1 MLEHINLNTYT
12 SESICIA
19 VARVQKVWMFL
30 AYLVLQADTCIIY
43 DSDWNPQNDLQ
54 AMARCHRWFLIP
66 IQHFSTLSAIIQIP
80 VLCINWKI
88 LSLYTDGRRYLYQV
102 LLFQGYTYKTSVPWK
117 FHLCRIGQTKDVKI
131 YRLITRNTYEQR
143 LFECSS
149 RKYGLDE
156 AILGNR
162 MGVDISQDH
171 NKKIESLLKHG
182 AYDLLK
188 VCRIW

>member
-1 MLEHINLNTYT
+1 MIPHSTSTFLDPVCYYPDYCAVYKLESFVLVYWWK
-12 SESICIA
+12 
-19 VARVQKVWMFL
+19 KVPIPGVVVSRL
-30 AYLVLQADTCIIY
+30 YLL
-43 DSDWNPQNDLQ
+43 
-54 AMARCHRWFLIP
+54 
-66 IQHFSTLSAIIQIP
+66 
-80 VLCINWKI
+80 
-88 LSLYTDGRRYLYQV
+88 
-102 LLFQGYTYKTSVPWK
+102 KTSVPWL

-171 NKKIESLLKHG
+171 NKKIESLLKHE

-188 VCRIW
+188 VCRIWWHSGEKGWISCSCDDFTLSSSHVLGTSQLQALRSSVHIEACITWFF

>member
-1 MLEHINLNTYT
+1 MLEYINLNTYT
-12 SESICIA
+12 SESICVAI
-19 VARVQKVWMFL
+19 ARVQKVWKFL

-43 DSDWNPQNDLQ
+43 DFQ